1 MLKEKSCGIIIY
13 RKSKDGIKYL
23 LLHYEEGHWDFPKG
37 HQEKNETE
45 QRAAERE
52 LKEETGI
59 EDVEFANGFKQTIT
73 YYFKRGYET
82 AYKEVLFFLGRTQ
95 TEKILLSDEHTGYSW
110 VSYNNAVKRLTFEN
124 ARELLSKA
132 NDFLLQNS

>member
-13 RKSKDGIKYL
+13 RKSKEGIKYL

-59 EDVEFANGFKQTIT
+59 DDAELAKDFRQIIT
-73 YYFKRGYET
+73 YYFKRGEET
-82 AYKEVLFFLGRTQ
+82 AYKQVVFFLGSTQ
-95 TEKILLSDEHTGYSW
+95 AEKILMSNEHTGYSW
-110 VSYNNAVKRLTFEN
+110 ASYNNAVKRLTFEN
-124 ARELLSKA
+124 AKELLSKA
-132 NDFLLQNS
+132 NNFLLQNS

>member
-59 EDVEFANGFKQTIT
+59 EDVEFVNDFKHNIN
-73 YYFKRGYET
+73 YYFKRGDET
-82 AYKEVLFFLGRTQ
+82 AYKEVEFFLGRTQ
-95 TEKILLSDEHTGYSW
+95 TEKIMLSDEHVGYSW
-110 VSYNNAVKRLTFEN
+110 ASYNNAVKRLTFEN
-124 ARELLSKA
+124 AKELLSKA
-132 NDFLLQNS
+132 NNFLLKNS